1 MVIIKL
7 EEIKMNLNHPAEMVF
22 FCVDVEG
29 GVNHGKKT
37 KL

>member
-7 EEIKMNLNHPAEMVF
+7 EEIKMNLNHPANPAS

>member
-7 EEIKMNLNHPAEMVF
+7 EEIKMNLNHPAKPVF
-22 FCVDVEG
+22 FHVDVKG